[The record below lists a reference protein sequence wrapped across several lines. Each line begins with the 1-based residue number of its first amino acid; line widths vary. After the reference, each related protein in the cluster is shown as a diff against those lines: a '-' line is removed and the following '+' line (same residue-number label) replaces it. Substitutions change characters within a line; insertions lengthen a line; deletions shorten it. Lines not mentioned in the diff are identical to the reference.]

1 MAAEAAE
8 HVNGT
13 AGRHVC
19 EDCAARI
26 AELEARNRRLEAE
39 AADRDTDI
47 ASAQALLGRSRALA
61 V

>member
-26 AELEARNRRLEAE
+26 AELQRQIEERDDRLAAIARLS
-39 AADRDTDI
+39 
-47 ASAQALLGRSRALA
+47 ASS
-61 V
+61 